1 MKSSFD
7 LDLNIEKKEE
17 VTPSY
22 TINTLNKLCTIT
34 AVSCFPTGKLAACQ
48 GTYNCNTK
56 SDCIV

>member
-17 VTPSY
+17 VTPRY
-22 TINTLNKLCTIT
+22 TINTISKLCTVT
-34 AVSCFPTGKLAACQ
+34 SVSCYPTGRLAPCQ